1 MKQKM
6 FNVLEEVTG
15 LLKKHSRLRDSDN
28 LLVSTLWWKYYGDQH
43 CRHATI
49 MSLLTDLSSDKLPSF
64 ETVSRCRR
72 KLQEEIV
79 SLRGDK
85 WHKRHDAEETV
96 KKELKEME
104 VVLND

>member
-6 FNVLEEVTG
+6 FNVLNEVTK
-15 LLKKHSRLRDSDN
+15 LLKKHPRLRDSDN
-28 LLVSTLWWKYYGDQH
+28 LLLSTLWWKYYGDSH

-49 MSLLTDLSSDKLPSF
+49 MSLLTDLSNDKLPSF

-72 KLQEEIV
+72 KIQEEVI
-79 SLRGDK
+79 SLRGRQ
-85 WHKRHDAEETV
+85 WYKRHDAEEPV
-96 KKELKEME
+96 KQEIKELE